1 MKKMTILGLCSTL
14 AMLQLGCATTNS
26 HTQSRVPDTAALSC
40 HDDGY
45 KAQSAWFH
53 GQGAPAG
60 QAQIGYGRSLEE
72 LNKTLHQRVEH
83 ASHHGESCVSAL

>member
-1 MKKMTILGLCSTL
+1 MKKTTILGLCSAL
-14 AMLQLGCATTNS
+14 AMLQLGCATTS
-26 HTQSRVPDTAALSC
+26 AQPQPLVPDTAALSC
-40 HDDGY
+40 HDDSY

-60 QAQIGYGRSLEE
+60 QAQIGYGRSMEE

-83 ASHHGESCVSAL
+83 ASNQGESCVSAL